1 TLFGNNTG
9 SGSKKEIMLSITPR
23 IIRPPAAASAETHEV
38 YSGTESAIRV
48 RPLRLDS
55 VSAAAGG
62 APAAAGAVGAA
73 GATGAGGNGSA
84 AASPF
89 TSPGGV
95 ATPGTGA
102 SEGGA
107 APPGTAAS
115 GASGSPGAAPAAGN
129 AAAPGGAPLGGL
141 GAATAAPGAEAGTT
155 APRTPAAVVPAT
167 PPAPVNR
174 TTIPPSIRPG
184 AIYRPSAVP
193 VPPAPSTPPVK
204 TPGAESVKA
213 APLDLPAVAGSG
225 GELRWSGPRQAQIG
239 AHFTVEVAAVD
250 LPGLRRW
257 PLVVRYDPLVMRFV
271 EAVPAASAAA
281 AGATLQPARVDSMAG
296 RVELALQFP
305 KSQGTAATT
314 TAAAA
319 AAAEQPLV
327 ALTFAAVSPRAQ
339 TQLLVSALDAKGEDD
354 RPPRR
359 LKTTP

>member
-38 YSGTESAIRV
+38 YSGTESAIRA

-55 VSAAAGG
+55 VSAVPGG
-62 APAAAGAVGAA
+62 APASAGAVGAA
-73 GATGAGGNGSA
+73 GAGGNGSA

-89 TSPGGV
+89 TSPGGI

-102 SEGGA
+102 GEGSA

-115 GASGSPGAAPAAGN
+115 GASGGAGTAPAAGN
-129 AAAPGGAPLGGL
+129 APASGGAPVGGL
-141 GAATAAPGAEAGTT
+141 GAATAAPGAEAGAA
-155 APRTPAAVVPAT
+155 APRVPAAVVPAT

-184 AIYRPSAVP
+184 AIYRPAAVP
-193 VPPAPSTPPVK
+193 VPAAPSTPPAKV
-204 TPGAESVKA
+204 PGAESVKA
-213 APLDLPAVAGSG
+213 APLDLPALAGSG

-239 AHFTVEVAAVD
+239 AHFTAEVAAVD

-271 EAVPAASAAA
+271 EAAPASSAAA
-281 AGATLQPARVDSMAG
+281 AGATLLPARVDSMAG

-305 KSQGTAATT
+305 KAPSTAAS
-314 TAAAA
+314 AV
-319 AAAEQPLV
+319 AAEQPLV

-354 RPPRR
+354 RPLRVGRGAPLR